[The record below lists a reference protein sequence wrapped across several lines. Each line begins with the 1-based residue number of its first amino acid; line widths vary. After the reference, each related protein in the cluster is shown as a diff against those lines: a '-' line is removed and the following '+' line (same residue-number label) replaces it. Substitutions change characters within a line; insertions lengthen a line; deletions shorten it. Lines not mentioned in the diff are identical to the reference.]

1 MLLDVQMHKVDTGAE
16 PAPRFASD
24 AEIELAE
31 RLRHKLE
38 EQYFGP
44 AAAPLPARGRPDNGC

>member
-1 MLLDVQMHKVDTGAE
+1 MMLDVKMHKVDTGAE

-24 AEIELAE
+24 AEIDLAE
-31 RLRHKLE
+31 RLRLKLE

-44 AAAPLPARGRPDNGC
+44 AAAPLPARGRSDDGR